1 MIRRVLGGP
10 YFVRVSNRVNTVDS
24 PVVEPP
30 SGELRELTLG
40 GAVLAP
46 ELSPSSAEYSFSAS
60 GNRIT
65 VTAGTAVG
73 DSIAVKLTD
82 SHDEVPPEAIW
93 CGIQKTYWD
102 VASYAD

>member
-1 MIRRVLGGP
+1 MGG
-10 YFVRVSNRVNTVDS
+10 RTLCACRIGLNTVDS